1 MRKLTIALGA
11 IAVAGLSFAGGA
23 DAAYVSK
30 CKKPEKWNAVEG
42 KCEKPAKKPVAKAKP
57 AAPKKA

>member
-1 MRKLTIALGA
+1 MRKLTIALGM
-11 IAVAGLSFAGGA
+11 IAVAGMSLAGTA

-42 KCEKPAKKPVAKAKP
+42 KCEKPAKKPVAAKVKAKKP
-57 AAPKKA
+57 A